1 MTSKKAGRPPGTTY
15 KEDDVALAMMADAKL
30 KNPELT
36 TTAAAREVCQMPR
49 WKHRGSS
56 DEAVIERLVAKWRV
70 RGTAEMAAAV
80 KRKAIASAVPH
91 PGSRSMARLARS
103 MPHGPPM
110 FEFGRGQSHV
120 VAAAAAYNAAFTG
133 GILEPATAVDIRLL
147 DALRNPTTARAT
159 PYNVLVDE
167 IRRITGADIVGTS
180 REEAMRLIV
189 EMKRRAGRRPARA
202 TQFGF

>member
-1 MTSKKAGRPPGTTY
+1 
-15 KEDDVALAMMADAKL
+15 
-30 KNPELT
+30 
-36 TTAAAREVCQMPR
+36 
-49 WKHRGSS
+49 
-56 DEAVIERLVAKWRV
+56 
-70 RGTAEMAAAV
+70 
-80 KRKAIASAVPH
+80 
-91 PGSRSMARLARS
+91 
-103 MPHGPPM
+103 M